1 MAKQPRSKSKSARK
15 QGKGRGYTRHA
26 CDNDVV
32 VDINDFSS
40 RHYKEQPRSCSH
52 PLIEALNQ
60 SQGQY
65 MSAVRT
71 NQLVLGLG
79 PAGTGKTFCAA
90 AMAVEAF
97 ERREIRRIIF
107 TRPAIESGE
116 SLGFLPGKLADKL
129 EPWFATFRSYLADM
143 LGRGVVECALKNGHI
158 IFEPLAF
165 MRGKTFDD
173 AFVILDEAQNCTRQ
187 QLKMFL
193 TRIGENSRVIIN
205 GDTQQT
211 DIGVGSGLLDAANRL
226 HGLDSVYIHEFG
238 YADIVRS
245 ELVRTII
252 SRYEDADPAGGRSC
266 YRRS

>member
-1 MAKQPRSKSKSARK
+1 
-15 QGKGRGYTRHA
+15 
-26 CDNDVV
+26 
-32 VDINDFSS
+32 
-40 RHYKEQPRSCSH
+40 
-52 PLIEALNQ
+52 
-60 SQGQY
+60 
-65 MSAVRT
+65 
-71 NQLVLGLG
+71 
-79 PAGTGKTFCAA
+79 
-90 AMAVEAF
+90 
-97 ERREIRRIIF
+97 
-107 TRPAIESGE
+107 
-116 SLGFLPGKLADKL
+116 
-129 EPWFATFRSYLADM
+129 M

-205 GDTQQT
+205 GDTPQT

>member
-1 MAKQPRSKSKSARK
+1 MKSRPRNC
-15 QGKGRGYTRHA
+15 QQFE
-26 CDNDVV
+26 NDVV
-32 VDINDFSS
+32 VDMKNFASGKY
-40 RHYKEQPRSCSH
+40 RKQQRSCNH
-52 PLIEALNQ
+52 PLIEAINQ

-65 MSAVRT
+65 LSAIRS

-79 PAGTGKTFCAA
+79 PAGTGKTFCAS

-116 SLGFLPGKLADKL
+116 SLGFLPGKLMDKL
-129 EPWFATFRSYLADM
+129 EPYFATFRNYLTDM
-143 LGRGVVECALKNGHI
+143 LGHGVVECALKNGHI
-158 IFEPLAF
+158 VFEPLAF

-211 DIGVGSGLLDAANRL
+211 DIGAGSGLLDAANRL
-226 HGLDSVYIHEFG
+226 RGLDSVYIHEFV
-238 YADIVRS
+238 YADIIRS
-245 ELVRTII
+245 KLVRTII
-252 SRYEDADPAGGRSC
+252 SRYEDADPAQNSSYYGRS
-266 YRRS
+266 

>member
-15 QGKGRGYTRHA
+15 QGKGRGHTRHA
-26 CDNDVV
+26 NDVV